1 MEIETF
7 KFLIHKCGCGYVST
21 HVGNANRHKKSACG
35 HELITES
42 KEFVLKEAHIA
53 ALNKTSPPGAISVA
67 DSEHINIDIDNSI
80 DNSTHITNVNL
91 VLPEQTT
98 KEDFVGYL
106 ESLGQLGFRTP
117 DEISLMPGK
126 MLMFTRNAKKV
137 PGALVERNNRIVE
150 KLPDGSDRVM
160 SKKKAVQTYTHE
172 AVDALWTIDPA
183 EGIADFL
190 DTPCGRKRSKMSIR
204 DAAKLRVTNPHD
216 YHNRVPADVKTRHQ
230 KIENNTE
237 KFLDKITTENKLNG
251 FL

>member
-1 MEIETF
+1 MEVETF
-7 KFLIHKCGCGYVST
+7 KMTLYTCGCGYKT
-21 HVGNANRHKKSACG
+21 MNCGNANKHKKVPCG
-35 HELITES
+35 HEIKSET
-42 KEFVLKEAHIA
+42 KEFVLKEDYD
-53 ALNKTSPPGAISVA
+53 NKEGIVISG
-67 DSEHINIDIDNSI
+67 DKNTIGNDNIIDNSI

-91 VLPEQTT
+91 VLPDQTT
-98 KEDFVGYL
+98 KEDFIGYL

-137 PGALVERNNRIVE
+137 PGALVERNNRIIE

-190 DTPCGRKRSKMSIR
+190 DTPRGQKRAKMSIR

-216 YHNRVPADVKTRHQ
+216 YHNRVPADVKNQHQ